1 MASVL
6 TGETSLNRYGSK
18 SSIWI
23 RDYFIRMGKSISMG
37 DESMGRKHFQ
47 FREISRGRQ
56 TGLRTF

>member
-6 TGETSLNRYGSK
+6 TEEEQRYRLRSLIPIRNY
-18 SSIWI
+18 SIGI
-23 RDYFIRMGKSISMG
+23 GKSISIG

-56 TGLRTF
+56 TGLRKF